1 MESAPPPP
9 TKLLTPVSITLAI
22 HSEHARASHVLQV
35 VIWGGPVGDSFWPE
49 LNKVFLIFSVA
60 QKPSVCSVRGRE
72 KLSNRILRASVCV
85 PQMFKKMLTREAR
98 CRMFPKHW
106 ETRAFN
112 TEESSGNVYLPATRH
127 RFRISCNNFTCHFWC
142 EILGNQ
148 ETANTNSPETHN
160 WLFFPPTRK
169 APCFYSTYVTDLPE
183 QTHFYVDASSVNIWC
198 AFFLPFMSS
207 QPALLESFFSVILV
221 AGSSSANSSLLIPYT
236 RAVFCGLPLIP
247 TWLRVFCRKAIASCL
262 RLLMWSTFFKT
273 LLAEEQN

>member
-9 TKLLTPVSITLAI
+9 TKLLTPVSITSVI

-72 KLSNRILRASVCV
+72 KALQSYPACERVCAADV
-85 PQMFKKMLTREAR
+85 QKNAHA

-112 TEESSGNVYLPATRH
+112 IEESSGNVYLPATRH

-148 ETANTNSPETHN
+148 ETTNTNSPETHN
-160 WLFFPPTRK
+160 LLFFPPTRK

-221 AGSSSANSSLLIPYT
+221 AGSSSTNSSLLIPYT
-236 RAVFCGLPLIP
+236 RAVFCGLPLMP

-273 LLAEEQN
+273 LLAEEQD

>member
-1 MESAPPPP
+1 MCYRLWSGVVQSEI
-9 TKLLTPVSITLAI
+9 VSDPSSTRCSWYFQLPRNHRCA
-22 HSEHARASHVLQV
+22 AS
-35 VIWGGPVGDSFWPE
+35 GGG
-49 LNKVFLIFSVA
+49 K
-60 QKPSVCSVRGRE
+60 

-112 TEESSGNVYLPATRH
+112 IEESSGNVYLPATRH

-148 ETANTNSPETHN
+148 ETTNTNSPETHN
-160 WLFFPPTRK
+160 LLFFPPTRK

-198 AFFLPFMSS
+198 AFFLPFLSS

-221 AGSSSANSSLLIPYT
+221 AGSSSTNSSLLIPYT
-236 RAVFCGLPLIP
+236 RAVFCGLPLMP

-273 LLAEEQN
+273 LAEEQD